1 MLIYIAAKIFTGLTV
16 IQLNLDLNYLTQY
29 FNINTH
35 RLNEYS
41 SKSIEEIIELE
52 AQEGNQAARLIASAM
67 KNPDKLVNLLLLLD
81 PKNRYLIITNLSQT
95 DLKKLLPYLEQED
108 LLWGLR
114 YFRVDKIIEMLNK
127 LPTEQI
133 MRVVLQRFSL
143 KDIFLLMPQ
152 EDIDKFFENP
162 EVERKEVMKYFESL
176 NPADLER
183 ILMYQFGNSIKDKT
197 QEEQLSFLESMRD
210 RDFTKMLQNMERYDQ
225 VGLMIGLVKEKPEL
239 MEQINPENITRPMR
253 TMEKHDILKCMDV
266 LDPEFL
272 IPMVEELPP
281 DLLQVVATQI
291 DPRVFAQILIND
303 FPDVLSK
310 IAL

>member
-1 MLIYIAAKIFTGLTV
+1 M

-29 FNINTH
+29 FEITTQ

-41 SKSIEEIIELE
+41 TKSIDEVMELE
-52 AQEGNQAARLIASAM
+52 EQEGNQAASLIASAM
-67 KNPDKLVNLLLLLD
+67 QNPDKLAKLLQLID
-81 PKNRYLIITNLSQT
+81 PKNRYLIIRNLSEN
-95 DLKKLLPYLEQED
+95 DLSKLLPYLEQED
-108 LLWGLR
+108 LLWGLK

-127 LPTEQI
+127 LPTEEL
-133 MRVVLQRFSL
+133 MSVVLQRFTL

-152 EDIDKFFENP
+152 EDINKFFENQ
-162 EVERKEVMKYFESL
+162 EVERQDVMKYFETL
-176 NPADLER
+176 NPSELER
-183 ILMYQFGNSIKDKT
+183 ILMHQFGNSMKDKT
-197 QEEQLSFLESMRD
+197 QQEHLMFINSLRD
-210 RDFTKMLQNMERYDQ
+210 EDFTKMLQNMEKPDQ
-225 VGLMIGLVKEKPEL
+225 VGLMVGLVKEKPEL

-291 DPRVFAQILIND
+291 DPRIFAQVLID
-303 FPDVLSK
+303 EFPDVLSK

>member
-1 MLIYIAAKIFTGLTV
+1 M

-29 FNINTH
+29 FEITTQ

-41 SKSIEEIIELE
+41 AKSIDEVMELE
-52 AQEGNQAARLIASAM
+52 EQEGNQAASLIASAM
-67 KNPDKLVNLLLLLD
+67 QNPDKLAKLLQLID
-81 PKNRYLIITNLSQT
+81 PKNRYLIIRNLSEN
-95 DLKKLLPYLEQED
+95 DLSKLLPYLEQED
-108 LLWGLR
+108 LLWGLK

-127 LPTEQI
+127 LPTEEL
-133 MRVVLQRFSL
+133 MSVVLQRFTL

-152 EDIDKFFENP
+152 EDINKFFENQ
-162 EVERKEVMKYFESL
+162 EVERQDVMKYFETL
-176 NPADLER
+176 NPSELER
-183 ILMYQFGNSIKDKT
+183 ILMHQFGNSMKDKT
-197 QEEQLSFLESMRD
+197 QQEHLMFINSLRD
-210 RDFTKMLQNMERYDQ
+210 EDFTKMLQNMEKPDQ
-225 VGLMIGLVKEKPEL
+225 VGLIVGLVKEKPEL

-291 DPRVFAQILIND
+291 DPRIFAQVLID
-303 FPDVLSK
+303 EFPDVLSK

>member
-1 MLIYIAAKIFTGLTV
+1 M

-29 FNINTH
+29 FEITTQ

-41 SKSIEEIIELE
+41 AKSIEEIMELE
-52 AQEGNQAARLIASAM
+52 EQEGNQAASLLSAAM
-67 KNPDKLVNLLLLLD
+67 QNPDKLAKLLQLVD
-81 PKNRYLIITNLSQT
+81 PKNRYLIIRNLSEN
-95 DLKKLLPYLEQED
+95 DLDKLLPYLEQED
-108 LLWGLR
+108 LLWGLK

-127 LPTEQI
+127 LPTEEL
-133 MRVVLQRFSL
+133 MSVVLQRFTL

-152 EDIDKFFENP
+152 EDINKFFENQ
-162 EVERKEVMKYFESL
+162 EVERKDVMKYFETL
-176 NPADLER
+176 NPSELER
-183 ILMYQFGNSIKDKT
+183 ILMHQFGNSMKDKT
-197 QEEQLSFLESMRD
+197 QQEHLMFMESLRD
-210 RDFTKMLQNMERYDQ
+210 KDFTKMLQNMEKPDQ
-225 VGLMIGLVKEKPEL
+225 VGLMVGLVKEKPEL

-291 DPRVFAQILIND
+291 DPRIFAQVLID
-303 FPDVLSK
+303 EFPDVLSK

>member
-52 AQEGNQAARLIASAM
+52 AQEGNQAAHLIASAM

-239 MEQINPENITRPMR
+239 MEQISPENITRPMR
-253 TMEKHDILKCMDV
+253 VMEKQDILNCMDV

-291 DPRVFAQILIND
+291 DPRIFAQILIND

>member
-1 MLIYIAAKIFTGLTV
+1 M

-29 FNINTH
+29 FEITTQ

-41 SKSIEEIIELE
+41 AKSIDEVMELE
-52 AQEGNQAARLIASAM
+52 EQEGNQAASLLSAAM
-67 KNPDKLVNLLLLLD
+67 QNPDKLAKLLQLID
-81 PKNRYLIITNLSQT
+81 PKNRYLIIRNLSEN
-95 DLKKLLPYLEQED
+95 DLSKLLPYLEQED
-108 LLWGLR
+108 LLWGLK

-127 LPTEQI
+127 LPTEEL
-133 MRVVLQRFSL
+133 MSVVLQRFTL

-152 EDIDKFFENP
+152 EDINKFFENQ
-162 EVERKEVMKYFESL
+162 EVERQDIMKYFETL
-176 NPADLER
+176 NPSELER
-183 ILMYQFGNSIKDKT
+183 ILMHQFGNSMKDKT
-197 QEEQLSFLESMRD
+197 QQEHLMFINSLRD
-210 RDFTKMLQNMERYDQ
+210 EDFTKMLQNMEKPDQ
-225 VGLMIGLVKEKPEL
+225 VGLMVGLVKEKPEL

-291 DPRVFAQILIND
+291 DPRIFAQVLID
-303 FPDVLSK
+303 EFPDVLSK

>member
-1 MLIYIAAKIFTGLTV
+1 M

-29 FNINTH
+29 FEITTQ

-41 SKSIEEIIELE
+41 AKSIDEVMELE
-52 AQEGNQAARLIASAM
+52 EQEGNQAASLIASAM
-67 KNPDKLVNLLLLLD
+67 QNPDKLAKLLQLID
-81 PKNRYLIITNLSQT
+81 PKNRYLIIRNLSEN
-95 DLKKLLPYLEQED
+95 DLSKLLPYLEQQD
-108 LLWGLR
+108 LLWGLK

-127 LPTEQI
+127 LPTEEL
-133 MRVVLQRFSL
+133 MSVVLQRFTL

-152 EDIDKFFENP
+152 EDINKFFENQ
-162 EVERKEVMKYFESL
+162 EVERQDVMKYFETL
-176 NPADLER
+176 NPSELER
-183 ILMYQFGNSIKDKT
+183 ILMHQFGNSMKDKT
-197 QEEQLSFLESMRD
+197 QQEHLMFINSLRD
-210 RDFTKMLQNMERYDQ
+210 EDFTKMLQNMEKPDQ
-225 VGLMIGLVKEKPEL
+225 VGLMVGLVKEKPEL

-291 DPRVFAQILIND
+291 DPRIFAQVLID
-303 FPDVLSK
+303 EFPDVLSK

>member
-1 MLIYIAAKIFTGLTV
+1 M

-52 AQEGNQAARLIASAM
+52 AQEGNQVAHLIASAM

-239 MEQINPENITRPMR
+239 MEQISPENITRPMR
-253 TMEKHDILKCMDV
+253 VMEKQDILNCMDV

>member
-1 MLIYIAAKIFTGLTV
+1 M

-29 FNINTH
+29 FEITTQ

-41 SKSIEEIIELE
+41 AKSIDEVMELE
-52 AQEGNQAARLIASAM
+52 EQEGNQAASLIASAM
-67 KNPDKLVNLLLLLD
+67 QNPDKLAKLLQLID
-81 PKNRYLIITNLSQT
+81 PKNRYLIIRNLSEN
-95 DLKKLLPYLEQED
+95 DLSKLLPYLEQED
-108 LLWGLR
+108 LLWGLK

-127 LPTEQI
+127 LPTEEL
-133 MRVVLQRFSL
+133 MSVVLQRFTL

-152 EDIDKFFENP
+152 EDINKFFENQ
-162 EVERKEVMKYFESL
+162 EVERQDVMKYFETL
-176 NPADLER
+176 NPSDLER
-183 ILMYQFGNSIKDKT
+183 ILMHHFGNSMKDKT
-197 QEEQLSFLESMRD
+197 QQEHLMFINSLRD
-210 RDFTKMLQNMERYDQ
+210 EDFTKMLQNMEKPDQ
-225 VGLMIGLVKEKPEL
+225 VGLMVGLVKEKPEL

-291 DPRVFAQILIND
+291 DPRIFAQVLID
-303 FPDVLSK
+303 EFPDVLSK

>member
-1 MLIYIAAKIFTGLTV
+1 M

-29 FNINTH
+29 FEITTQ

-41 SKSIEEIIELE
+41 AKSIDEVMELE
-52 AQEGNQAARLIASAM
+52 EQEGNQAASLIASAM
-67 KNPDKLVNLLLLLD
+67 QNPDKLAKLLQLID
-81 PKNRYLIITNLSQT
+81 PKNRYLIIRNLSEN
-95 DLKKLLPYLEQED
+95 DLSKLLPYLEQED
-108 LLWGLR
+108 LLWGLK

-127 LPTEQI
+127 LPTEEL
-133 MRVVLQRFSL
+133 MSVVLQRFTL

-152 EDIDKFFENP
+152 EDINKFFENQ
-162 EVERKEVMKYFESL
+162 EVERQDVMKYFETL
-176 NPADLER
+176 NPSELER
-183 ILMYQFGNSIKDKT
+183 ILMHQFGNSMKDKT
-197 QEEQLSFLESMRD
+197 QQEHLMFINSLRD
-210 RDFTKMLQNMERYDQ
+210 EDFTKMLQNMEKPDQ
-225 VGLMIGLVKEKPEL
+225 VGLMVGLVKEKPEL

-291 DPRVFAQILIND
+291 DPQVFAQVLID
-303 FPDVLSK
+303 EFPDVLSK

>member
-1 MLIYIAAKIFTGLTV
+1 M

-29 FNINTH
+29 FEITTQ

-41 SKSIEEIIELE
+41 AKSIDEVMELE
-52 AQEGNQAARLIASAM
+52 EQEGNQAASLIASAM
-67 KNPDKLVNLLLLLD
+67 QNPDKLAKLLQLID
-81 PKNRYLIITNLSQT
+81 PKNRYLIIRNLSEN
-95 DLKKLLPYLEQED
+95 DLSKLLPYLEQED
-108 LLWGLR
+108 LLWGLK

-127 LPTEQI
+127 LPTEEL
-133 MRVVLQRFSL
+133 MSVVLQRFTL

-152 EDIDKFFENP
+152 EDINKFFENQ
-162 EVERKEVMKYFESL
+162 EVERQDVMKYFETL
-176 NPADLER
+176 NPSELER
-183 ILMYQFGNSIKDKT
+183 ILMHQFGDSMKDKT
-197 QEEQLSFLESMRD
+197 QQEHLMFINSLRD
-210 RDFTKMLQNMERYDQ
+210 EDFTKMLQNMEKPDQ
-225 VGLMIGLVKEKPEL
+225 VGLMVGLVKEKPEL

-291 DPRVFAQILIND
+291 DPRIFAQVLID
-303 FPDVLSK
+303 EFPDVLSK

>member
-1 MLIYIAAKIFTGLTV
+1 M

-29 FNINTH
+29 FEITTQ

-41 SKSIEEIIELE
+41 AKSIDEVMELE
-52 AQEGNQAARLIASAM
+52 EQEGNQAASLIASAM
-67 KNPDKLVNLLLLLD
+67 QNPDKLAKLLQLID
-81 PKNRYLIITNLSQT
+81 PKNRYLIIRNLSEN
-95 DLKKLLPYLEQED
+95 DLSKLLPYLEQED
-108 LLWGLR
+108 LLWGLK

-127 LPTEQI
+127 LPTEEL
-133 MRVVLQRFSL
+133 MSVVLQRFTL

-152 EDIDKFFENP
+152 EDINKFFENQ
-162 EVERKEVMKYFESL
+162 EVERKDVMKYFETL
-176 NPADLER
+176 NPSELER
-183 ILMYQFGNSIKDKT
+183 ILMHQFGNSMKDKT
-197 QEEQLSFLESMRD
+197 QQEHLMFIESLRD
-210 RDFTKMLQNMERYDQ
+210 KDFTKMLQNMEKPDQ
-225 VGLMIGLVKEKPEL
+225 VGLMVGLVKEKPEL

-291 DPRVFAQILIND
+291 DPIVFAQVLID
-303 FPDVLSK
+303 EFPDVLSK

>member
-1 MLIYIAAKIFTGLTV
+1 M

-29 FNINTH
+29 FEITTQ

-41 SKSIEEIIELE
+41 AKSIDEVMELE
-52 AQEGNQAARLIASAM
+52 EQEGNQAASLIASAM
-67 KNPDKLVNLLLLLD
+67 QNPDKLAKLLQLID
-81 PKNRYLIITNLSQT
+81 PKNRYLIIRNLSEN
-95 DLKKLLPYLEQED
+95 DLSKLLPYLEQED
-108 LLWGLR
+108 LLWGLK

-127 LPTEQI
+127 LPTEEL
-133 MRVVLQRFSL
+133 MSVVLQRFTL

-152 EDIDKFFENP
+152 EDINKFFENQ
-162 EVERKEVMKYFESL
+162 EVERQDVMKYFETL
-176 NPADLER
+176 NPSELER
-183 ILMYQFGNSIKDKT
+183 ILMHQFGNSMKDKT
-197 QEEQLSFLESMRD
+197 QQEHLMFMESLRD
-210 RDFTKMLQNMERYDQ
+210 KDFTKMLQNMEKPDQ
-225 VGLMIGLVKEKPEL
+225 VGLMVGLVKEKPEL

-291 DPRVFAQILIND
+291 DPRIFAQVLID
-303 FPDVLSK
+303 EFPDVLSK

>member
-1 MLIYIAAKIFTGLTV
+1 M

-29 FNINTH
+29 FEITTQ

-41 SKSIEEIIELE
+41 AKSIEEIMELE
-52 AQEGNQAARLIASAM
+52 EQEGNQAASLLSAAM
-67 KNPDKLVNLLLLLD
+67 QNPDKLAKLLQLVD
-81 PKNRYLIITNLSQT
+81 PKNRYLIIRNLSEN
-95 DLKKLLPYLEQED
+95 DLDKLLPYLEQED
-108 LLWGLR
+108 LLWGLK

-127 LPTEQI
+127 LPTEEL
-133 MRVVLQRFSL
+133 MSVVLQRFTL

-152 EDIDKFFENP
+152 EDINKFFENQ
-162 EVERKEVMKYFESL
+162 EVERKDVMKYFETL
-176 NPADLER
+176 NPSELER
-183 ILMYQFGNSIKDKT
+183 ILMHQFGNSMKDKT
-197 QEEQLSFLESMRD
+197 RQEHLMFMESLRD
-210 RDFTKMLQNMERYDQ
+210 KDFTKMLQNMEKPDQ
-225 VGLMIGLVKEKPEL
+225 VGLMVGLVKEKPEL

-291 DPRVFAQILIND
+291 DPRIFAQVLID
-303 FPDVLSK
+303 EFPDVLSK